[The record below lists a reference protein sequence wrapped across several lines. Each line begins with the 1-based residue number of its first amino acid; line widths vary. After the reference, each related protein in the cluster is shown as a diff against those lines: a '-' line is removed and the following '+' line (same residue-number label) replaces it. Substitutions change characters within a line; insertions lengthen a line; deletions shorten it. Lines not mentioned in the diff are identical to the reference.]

1 MMKVV
6 RMTLMVLVG
15 VYVLVGGVLYMT
27 QDSIIFPQRV
37 NAIQAP
43 DYDAPKGLEYM
54 SLTTADGAVL
64 NGLGFNT
71 RTSVSTV
78 VIALGGNA
86 HDVTGMVRFL
96 HDEVFPETDVAVVGF
111 SYRGYPNAL
120 NRPSTGTPSQAAL
133 EADAVAIY
141 DAMVERL
148 KPAKVV
154 VVGYS
159 LGTAFATF
167 LATQRKVDNLILA
180 APFASMVALAQSRY
194 KVFPARWLV
203 RHPLETE
210 AMLGQVAAS
219 TTLVYSERDGLIPV
233 NQVERL
239 KAAAPSVRVVTLSP
253 PVGHGDVLDHGDIP
267 HIFRVAAG
275 F

>member
-1 MMKVV
+1 IM
-6 RMTLMVLVG
+6 
-15 VYVLVGGVLYMT
+15 
-27 QDSIIFPQRV
+27 FPQRV
-37 NAIQAP
+37 NVIEPP
-43 DYDAPKGLEYM
+43 DHGSPPEMEYM
-54 SLTTADGAVL
+54 RLETPDGAVL
-64 NGLGFNT
+64 NGLGFNV

-96 HDEVFPETDVAVVGF
+96 RDEVFPEADVAVVGY

-120 NRPSTGTPSQAAL
+120 NRPSTGVPGQGAL

-141 DAMVERL
+141 DDVVGRL

-167 LATQRKVDNLILA
+167 VATQRKVDSLILA

-194 KVFPARWLV
+194 KVFPARWMV
-203 RHPLETE
+203 RHPLDTE
-210 AMLGQVAAS
+210 AILGKVAAL
-219 TTLVYSERDGLIPV
+219 TTLVYSEQDGLIPLSHIG
-233 NQVERL
+233 RL
-239 KAAAPSVRVVTLSP
+239 QAVAPRANVVALTP
-253 PVGHGDVLDHGDIP
+253 PVGHGDVLNHGDIP
-267 HIFRVAAG
+267 RLFRAAAG